1 MNVDRSQIV
10 AILRT
15 RGLDARAA
23 WAERTLPEIVDTETN
38 AGLLATLSI
47 DPRSL
52 EPVEAAGP
60 DQRRTDVTPHDV

>member
-10 AILRT
+10 GILRT
-15 RGLDARAA
+15 RGLTARAD

-47 DPRSL
+47 DARSL
-52 EPVEAAGP
+52 VPAGTARP
-60 DQRRTDVTPHDV
+60 DQVATDGAQHDG